1 MFTTLPTEL
10 VAEEHYINFRRVI
23 LSLGGLIVSS
33 VFCARGYYV
42 TAAVPTSILD
52 GTHPVFS

>member
-1 MFTTLPTEL
+1 MFTTLPTDL
-10 VAEEHYINFRRVI
+10 VAEEHFTNYRRVI

-33 VFCARGYYV
+33 VFCAHGYYV
-42 TAAVPTSILD
+42 TAAVPTSVLD